1 MHRLKVGDLVQV
13 IAGRDKG
20 KQGKVTR
27 LMLAEDRVVVEG
39 INMVTRH
46 QKPTNREPQGGRI
59 RKEAPIHIS
68 NVMPI
73 DAQTGKPTRVRFAKS
88 EGGAKQ
94 RRSARGAELKTG

>member
-1 MHRLKVGDLVQV
+1 MQRLKVGDLVQV

-27 LMLAEDRVVVEG
+27 LMLDDDRVVVEG

-46 QKPTNREPQGGRI
+46 QKPTNREPQGGRS

-73 DAQTGKPTRVRFAKS
+73 DAESGKPTRVRFATS
-88 EGGAKQ
+88 EGSAKK
-94 RRSARGAELKTG
+94 RVSVRGADLKTG

>member
-1 MHRLKVGDLVQV
+1 MQRLKVGDLVQV

-20 KQGKVTR
+20 KQGRITR
-27 LMLAEDRVVVEG
+27 LMLDKDRVVIEG

-46 QKPTNREPQGGRI
+46 QKPNNREPQGGRI

-73 DAQTGKPTRVRFAKS
+73 NVDSGKPTRVKFLKNESGEKKRVS
-88 EGGAKQ
+88 
-94 RRSARGAELKTG
+94 RRGAELKTG